1 MNVMEEYAD
10 EDRLFMTGMCRM
22 AKAMR
27 WKLILN
33 YGKRAGNFACDP
45 GVIKIHIRIMQMEN
59 QLWIRACL
67 KNPLIER
74 TRQFV

>member
-10 EDRLFMTGMCRM
+10 EDRSFMTGMCRM

-33 YGKRAGNFACDP
+33 YGKRAGNSC
-45 GVIKIHIRIMQMEN
+45 M
-59 QLWIRACL
+59 
-67 KNPLIER
+67 
-74 TRQFV
+74 